1 MGVTTTA
8 PTTRKAYDK
17 ITLWV
22 SREDM
27 HAIHQKCDAVG
38 ESVNAFVRRVLY
50 EAIEKD
56 NVK

>member
-1 MGVTTTA
+1 MGVTTTS
-8 PTTRKAYDK
+8 PTTRKAYEP

-27 HAIHQKCDAVG
+27 HAIHQRCDAVG